1 MNAEIISIGDE
12 ILIGQI
18 INTNSQWIA
27 EQLNI
32 IGINVYQ
39 ISTIS
44 DNKHHILKA
53 LDEAGRRADI
63 ILITGGLGPTKD
75 DVTKNA
81 LCQYFD
87 TKLIFNK
94 TVYEDIERFIS
105 KRDMTMNKLNK
116 EQAELPENCK
126 IIQNNF
132 GTAAGMLFEKN
143 NKVYISMPG
152 VPFEM
157 TSMMESD
164 IIPLIKKK
172 FNTPSI
178 IHRTIL
184 TQGYAE
190 SELAEKISNWEDNLP
205 ENMSLAYLPSP
216 GIIKL
221 RLTIKGKDVKLLT
234 QKINDE
240 INKLKEFINE
250 NIFGYNKET
259 LQEVIGKL
267 LILNNKTVA
276 TAESCTGGNIAHLIT
291 SVSGS
296 SKYFL
301 GSVVA
306 YSNNIKTSIL
316 KVSNQ
321 SIEKYGAVSEQ
332 VVRQMAIGIIN
343 TFNSDYAIATSGIA
357 GPDGGT
363 EKKPVGTTWIAVVSK
378 NNIIV
383 KNFLFGDNRER
394 NITRASATALN
405 MLRKL
410 ILLEHKQ

>member
-18 INTNSQWIA
+18 LNTNSQWIA

-87 TKLIFNK
+87 TKLIFNQ
-94 TVYEDIERFIS
+94 TVYEHIERFAS
-105 KRDMTMNKLNK
+105 KRNMTMNKLNK

-132 GTAAGMLFEKN
+132 GTAAGMWFEKN

-157 TSMMESD
+157 ISMMKND

-172 FNTPSI
+172 FNTPTI
-178 IHRTIL
+178 IHKTIL

-190 SELAEKISNWEDNLP
+190 SELAERISSWEDNLP

-234 QKINDE
+234 KQIDDE
-240 INKLKEFINE
+240 INKLKKFINE

-267 LILNNKTVA
+267 LILNNKTIA
-276 TAESCTGGNIAHLIT
+276 TGESCTGGNIAHLIT

-306 YSNNIKTSIL
+306 YSNNIKASIL
-316 KVSNQ
+316 KVSKQ
-321 SIEKYGAVSEQ
+321 SLEKYSAVSEQ
-332 VVRQMAIGIIN
+332 VVRQMATGIMN

-357 GPDGGT
+357 GPTGGT
-363 EKKPVGTTWIAVVSK
+363 EEKPVGTTWIAVASK

-383 KNFLFGDNRER
+383 KRFLFGDNRER